1 MYAWNSLELEQM
13 GMTTEYASEYPR
25 AIVFGEIDPLT
36 VKVLYDYAY
45 LDLLYVYDSK
55 VLNELPEEIIKAFNE
70 LPKREGHI
78 TFIKFLKLV
87 LKT

>member
-1 MYAWNSLELEQM
+1 MYAGNSPELEQM
-13 GMTTEYASEYPR
+13 GMTIEYASEYPR
-25 AIVFGEIDPLT
+25 AIVFGEIEPLT
-36 VKVLYDYAY
+36 VKILYDYAY

>member
-1 MYAWNSLELEQM
+1 
-13 GMTTEYASEYPR
+13 MTIEYASEYPR

-55 VLNELPEEIIKAFNE
+55 VLNELPEEIIKAFN
-70 LPKREGHI
+70 
-78 TFIKFLKLV
+78 
-87 LKT
+87 